1 MLFLGALWT
10 GKKLSSVEPGPISVS
25 LSQKEKLHS
34 STPRKNKPKCNASFA
49 LILCGIVFFIAAI
62 FSASSAESAFEETL
76 IISIIAGVLLGIG
89 IEKLVSNREKSSSA
103 KMKSISRKD
112 EICDEFLNKDFA
124 LFEDDND
131 IEKFNLIEGK
141 KEPSINLERYAVMC
155 NAYLEHQDELAQYE
169 ETQSESS

>member
-10 GKKLSSVEPGPISVS
+10 GKKLSSVEPGPISAS

-34 STPRKNKPKCNASFA
+34 STPRKNKPKHSTYFV
-49 LILCGIVFFIAAI
+49 LILCGIVFFIAAM
-62 FSASSAESAFEETL
+62 FSASSAESTFEETL
-76 IISIIAGVLLGIG
+76 IISIIAGVLLGIA
-89 IEKLVSNREKSSSA
+89 IEKLVSNREKSSPA
-103 KMKSISRKD
+103 KMKAISRKD
-112 EICDEFLNKDFA
+112 GICDEFLNKDFV

-131 IEKFNLIEGK
+131 IEKFNLIERK